1 MPMFK
6 NIVCFFIHT
15 FCLHSECLIGYYG
28 INCSRKCPYPYFGT
42 KCKHMCIC
50 PENNCNFALGCH
62 TGKWIFIILTLN
74 YDIGVCTLCCL
85 NTELCECQQHK
96 EQKNVQNNY
105 IRVNNSKNEI
115 YRCCA
120 NHWRGHWC
128 ECHGSSEMIIK
139 KGLTVSQQLWHVKE
153 LSPLYDNECW
163 FQVKICSCS
172 PLMVIS
178 PNDGKWK
185 QISSGTKN

>member
-1 MPMFK
+1 MCNRCNVHICQLYHLSLKCFKIDYDTRLCIMPMFK

-15 FCLHSECLIGYYG
+15 FCLHSECLIGYYW

-42 KCKHMCIC
+42 KCIHMCIC

-96 EQKNVQNNY
+96 EQKTSKIIY

-128 ECHGSSEMIIK
+128 ECHGVL
-139 KGLTVSQQLWHVKE
+139 GDDH
-153 LSPLYDNECW
+153 
-163 FQVKICSCS
+163 
-172 PLMVIS
+172 
-178 PNDGKWK
+178 
-185 QISSGTKN
+185 